1 MKGLA
6 SMPMEDEEEESGD
19 FYSEVFAALKE
30 GDKAGFKAALK
41 AAIEECMAEE

>member
-6 SMPMEDEEEESGD
+6 AVPMEDAEEEFGD

-41 AAIEECMAEE
+41 AAIEECMGEE